1 MIFDSGGVHMF
12 YSSRFSAQLIG
23 NKCHSPTHTREREKS
38 RERERKRERQMGSV
52 KITVSWSIVD
62 ERVL

>member
-1 MIFDSGGVHMF
+1 LRNYIH
-12 YSSRFSAQLIG
+12 YSRI
-23 NKCHSPTHTREREKS
+23 KPMKS